1 MNVLGKHGSTIH
13 SSMSLTNNGK
23 KSIQINEGKHVS
35 TIHSSMA
42 WTSNGKKNVQN
53 K

>member
-1 MNVLGKHGSTIH
+1 MSWENMAPLSTAPWHGQIMERRTC
-13 SSMSLTNNGK
+13 K
-23 KSIQINEGKHVS
+23 INEGKHVS

-42 WTSNGKKNVQN
+42 WTNNGKKNGQN

>member
-13 SSMSLTNNGK
+13 SSMAWTNNGK